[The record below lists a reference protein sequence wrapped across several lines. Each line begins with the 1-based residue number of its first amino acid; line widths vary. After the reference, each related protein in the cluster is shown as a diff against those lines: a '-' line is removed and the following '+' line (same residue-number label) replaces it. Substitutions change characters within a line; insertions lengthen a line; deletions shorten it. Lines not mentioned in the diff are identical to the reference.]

1 MSKQPQIMG
10 IERRTIAKDCEVRM
24 IGDDEEGVGEG
35 VSKAGS
41 QISGVA
47 AVFGSIYDMG
57 WFTEEIAPGALDGAD
72 MSEVVALFNHDT
84 NIPLARN
91 SAGTLTLKID
101 AQNFAYSFS
110 PPNSPNGENIL
121 EAIRRGDVKQSSWG
135 FSIDLNGDVWEKR
148 NGKDHRTITKVA
160 KVWDVS
166 PVTFPANAETNVV
179 EDSLRARRD
188 AFLNE
193 IKLPENTTNSTLDLK
208 TLRMRLRIAELS

>member
-1 MSKQPQIMG
+1 MG

-35 VSKAGS
+35 VAKAGS

-135 FSIDLNGDVWEKR
+135 FTIDSDKWETR

-188 AFLNE
+188 AFMSE

>member
-1 MSKQPQIMG
+1 MG

-188 AFLNE
+188 AFMNE
-193 IKLPENTTNSTLDLK
+193 FEMPKNASATIDINLFNKRLRLVDANTNSIYT
-208 TLRMRLRIAELS
+208 R

>member
-1 MSKQPQIMG
+1 MG

-135 FSIDLNGDVWEKR
+135 FTIDSDKWETR